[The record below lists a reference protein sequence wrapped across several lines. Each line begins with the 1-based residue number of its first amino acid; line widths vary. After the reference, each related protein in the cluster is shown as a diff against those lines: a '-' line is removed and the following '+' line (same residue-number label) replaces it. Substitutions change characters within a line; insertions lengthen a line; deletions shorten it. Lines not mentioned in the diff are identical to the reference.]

1 MWRSISLRIQIVDF
15 QTANMFFLSSI
26 FKKICHYRTIL
37 WPNQR
42 TKPHKRPRG
51 LQQPSFLPNNGAQLL
66 RCSYYADRRVN
77 LSTQMLTLLARLLVC
92 LRGNNVARKAQSQL
106 AKREIMMRIIMV
118 MVITM
123 IIMLTMVMTEGDS
136 V

>member
-1 MWRSISLRIQIVDF
+1 M
-15 QTANMFFLSSI
+15 
-26 FKKICHYRTIL
+26 
-37 WPNQR
+37 
-42 TKPHKRPRG
+42 
-51 LQQPSFLPNNGAQLL
+51 
-66 RCSYYADRRVN
+66 
-77 LSTQMLTLLARLLVC
+77 
-92 LRGNNVARKAQSQL
+92 ARKAQSQL